1 MTPLRDALDLANIV
15 MLFLLG
21 TVGVALKLGRGPAA
35 LAAVLNVAAFDF
47 FFVPPRLSFAVSD
60 VQYLV
65 TFAVMLVVGLLTG
78 QLTAGL
84 RFQARHFVGARA
96 AGAIAVRAHARVVG
110 GAGKLTSGGA
120 GPSRSAAELRRA
132 GFGAHHRCAR
142 PAGRCRT
149 TRRRASTLAWPT
161 GLFATRKPAGLATS
175 TLAAQPWHYVPLKAP
190 MRVRGV
196 LALQPP

>member
-1 MTPLRDALDLANIV
+1 

-47 FFVPPRLSFAVSD
+47 FFVPPRLSFSVSD

-84 RFQARHFVGARA
+84 RFQAHISTERERRAQSLFELTRELSAALESSQVAELGQAAVQRQLWRAGVGAD
-96 AGAIAVRAHARVVG
+96 
-110 GAGKLTSGGA
+110 
-120 GPSRSAAELRRA
+120 
-132 GFGAHHRCAR
+132 HRCAR
-142 PAGRCRT
+142 PAGC
-149 TRRRASTLAWPT
+149 A
-161 GLFATRKPAGLATS
+161 GQPAARLR
-175 TLAAQPWHYVPLKAP
+175 P
-190 MRVRGV
+190 
-196 LALQPP
+196 